1 MYLTISLEK
10 CPVVFFSEIFWS
22 WFSDVKHNLLKSSKG
37 FSHTLEKRGK
47 KATKK
52 VKNME
57 DLVRSVM
64 GENAPAEKSSS
75 DAMSSES
82 IKIVTV
88 GVGGAGNNTINRLIK
103 SGVKGTDLVAVNTD
117 KQHLNIVHERSK
129 KVLIGKSV
137 TKGLGAGGY
146 PDIGAKSAEVDR
158 PLIERELEGSHLV
171 FVCAGMGG
179 GTGGGAAPIVAQIAK
194 EQGAIVVAMVTY
206 PFALERA
213 RKKRADEGIKALK
226 KHCDSVIILDNNRLV
241 QLVPNLPMAEA
252 FAVADEILS
261 RAISGLVWTITQPS
275 LINIDFADVRAIM
288 EGGGVGFIAVGEGKG
303 NDKVK
308 AASEGVIK
316 NRLLD
321 VDFEGAKGALI
332 HITGGSDLTLGD
344 AIKAGEWVTEK
355 MDAEAN
361 VKWGARIMQNYEGK
375 LEIVAIVTGVK
386 GASIAGTAVGE
397 DEVATVPAYSQD
409 LEVLG

>member
-1 MYLTISLEK
+1 
-10 CPVVFFSEIFWS
+10 
-22 WFSDVKHNLLKSSKG
+22 
-37 FSHTLEKRGK
+37 
-47 KATKK
+47 
-52 VKNME
+52 ME
-57 DLVRSVM
+57 DLIKSVV
-64 GENAPAEKSSS
+64 GDKGVESSS
-75 DAMSSES
+75 QGDEMFSSEQ

-103 SGVKGTDLVAVNTD
+103 SGVKGTELVAVNTD

-129 KVLIGKSV
+129 KVLIGRSV

-146 PDIGAKSAEVDR
+146 PDIGEKCAEIDR
-158 PLIERELEGSHLV
+158 PLIEKELEGAHLV
-171 FVCAGMGG
+171 FICAGMGG
-179 GTGGGAAPIVAQIAK
+179 GTGTGSAPVVAQVAK

-213 RKKRADEGIKALK
+213 RRKRADQGIASLRRV
-226 KHCDSVIILDNNRLV
+226 CDSVIILDNNRLV
-241 QLVPNLPMAEA
+241 KLVPNLPMAEA
-252 FAVADEILS
+252 FSVADEILS

-288 EGGGVGFIAVGEGKG
+288 QGGGVGFIAVGEGKG
-303 NDKVK
+303 NERVTG
-308 AASEGVIK
+308 AAEGVIK
-316 NRLLD
+316 NKLLD

-332 HITGGSDLTLGD
+332 HITGGADLTLGD
-344 AIKAGEWVTEK
+344 AIKAGEIITER

-386 GASIAGTAVGE
+386 GASVLGSSN
-397 DEVATVPAYSQD
+397 DEESESSVPGFGGD

>member
-1 MYLTISLEK
+1 
-10 CPVVFFSEIFWS
+10 
-22 WFSDVKHNLLKSSKG
+22 
-37 FSHTLEKRGK
+37 
-47 KATKK
+47 
-52 VKNME
+52 ME
-57 DLVRSVM
+57 DLVKSVM
-64 GENAPAEKSSS
+64 GEGPVEETETNESL
-75 DAMSSES
+75 SSET

-103 SGVKGTDLVAVNTD
+103 SGVKGTELVAINTD

-129 KVLIGKSV
+129 KVLIGRSV

-158 PLIERELEGSHLV
+158 PLIEKELEGAHLV
-171 FVCAGMGG
+171 FICAGMGG
-179 GTGGGAAPIVAQIAK
+179 GTGGGAAPVVSQIAK
-194 EQGAIVVAMVTY
+194 EQGAIVVSMVTY
-206 PFALERA
+206 PFSLERA
-213 RKKRADEGIKALK
+213 RKKKADEGIQKLK
-226 KHCDSVIILDNNRLV
+226 KTCDSVIILDNNRLV

-252 FAVADEILS
+252 FAVADEILA

-303 NDKVK
+303 TDKVRS
-308 AASEGVIK
+308 ASEGVIK

-321 VDFEGAKGALI
+321 VDFEGAKGAII

-344 AIKAGEWVTEK
+344 AIKAGEMITEK

-386 GASIAGTAVGE
+386 GASIAGGPSFVE
-397 DEVATVPAYSQD
+397 EEPSSMPAYTHD
-409 LEVLG
+409 LDIMG